1 MTKGELI
8 GYIDEYIAEQDSEYK
23 DEYYMTDKGLASE
36 VLGTFT
42 SWLIQKGVL

>member
-8 GYIDEYIAEQDSEYK
+8 GYINEYIAEQDSAYK

-36 VLGTFT
+36 VLSTFT
-42 SWLIQKGVL
+42 TWLIRKGAL